1 MTITRQQLVSILV
14 ELPAKLHEAE
24 AELWRTEHEKIKIA
38 KQMSIRKAQ
47 LAIEIAM
54 EKDQNG
60 KSRYSSQETREHA
73 LELRLAEDEAYQQ
86 FADEYEKACVR
97 EEQARCELSY
107 QRYRLKVAELLTQL
121 LTAGED
127 QNEDRVVSSHRG
139 ELRRGDRSEDRQAHW
154 TEARRSGSGRAVS
167 GL

>member
-1 MTITRQQLVSILV
+1 MTLTKNQLISILI
-14 ELPAKLHEAE
+14 ELPSKLHEAE
-24 AELWRTEHEKIKIA
+24 AELWRVEQEKIKIT
-38 KQMSIRKAQ
+38 KQLSIRKAQ

-73 LELRLAEDEAYQQ
+73 LELRLAEDETYQQ
-86 FADEYEKACVR
+86 FTDAYEKTCVR

-121 LTAGED
+121 LTTGEE
-127 QNEDRVVSSHRG
+127 NHEDRTLQKDRG
-139 ELRRGDRSEDRQAHW
+139 EFRRGNRSEDRRA
-154 TEARRSGSGRAVS
+154 GRAEGWRSSVD
-167 GL
+167 

>member
-1 MTITRQQLVSILV
+1 MLTKQQLISVLV

-24 AELWRTEHEKIKIA
+24 AELWRVEHEKVKIA

-47 LAIEIAM
+47 LAIEIAL

-86 FADEYEKACVR
+86 FTDEYEKACVR

-139 ELRRGDRSEDRQAHW
+139 ELRRGDRQEDRRAGRAEGW
-154 TEARRSGSGRAVS
+154 RSGSGRAMP
-167 GL
+167 

>member
-1 MTITRQQLVSILV
+1 MLTKSQLMNVLI
-14 ELPAKLHEAE
+14 ELPSKLHEAE
-24 AELWRTEHEKIKIA
+24 AELWRTEQEKVKIA
-38 KQMSIRKAQ
+38 KQLAIRKAQ

-73 LELRLAEDEAYQQ
+73 LELALAEDETYQQ
-86 FADEYEKACVR
+86 FAEEYEKACVR

-121 LTAGED
+121 LTAGEE
-127 QNEDRVVSSHRG
+127 NHEDRAVSAHSR
-139 ELRRGDRSEDRQAHW
+139 ELRGGDRSEDRQARW
-154 TEARRSGSGRAVS
+154 AEARRSGSGRAMS
-167 GL
+167 

>member
-1 MTITRQQLVSILV
+1 MLTKQQLINVLV

-24 AELWRTEHEKIKIA
+24 QELWRVEHEKIKIA

-47 LAIEIAM
+47 LAIEIAL

-86 FADEYEKACVR
+86 FADEYEKTCVR

-127 QNEDRVVSSHRG
+127 HHEDRVVSSHSR
-139 ELRRGDRSEDRQAHW
+139 EFRRSDRSEDREARW
-154 TEARRSGSGRAVS
+154 TEARRSGSGRAMS
-167 GL
+167 

>member
-1 MTITRQQLVSILV
+1 MLTKQQLISVLV

-24 AELWRTEHEKIKIA
+24 AELWRIEHEKIKIA

-47 LAIEIAM
+47 IAISIAL

-60 KSRYSSQETREHA
+60 KSRYSSQETREYA

-86 FADEYEKACVR
+86 FADEYERTCVR

-121 LTAGED
+121 LTAGEEK
-127 QNEDRVVSSHRG
+127 NEDRVVSSHSR
-139 ELRRGDRSEDRQAHW
+139 EFRRSDRSEDREARW
-154 TEARRSGSGRAVS
+154 TEARRSGSGRAMP
-167 GL
+167 